1 MKHEAETIIEAL
13 EISASELED
22 MRKLYVKVSLA
33 LCTEP
38 GYYMSHAVEE
48 IADSDLSLVG
58 KITCGMAVQNA
69 YVKLTSCL
77 KKMAE

>member
-1 MKHEAETIIEAL
+1 MKHEAETIGEAL
-13 EISASELED
+13 ELSASELED

-33 LCTEP
+33 LHIEP
-38 GYYMSHAVEE
+38 VYYMSHAVEE

-58 KITCGMAVQNA
+58 KIACGMSVQNA

-77 KKMAE
+77 KKME